1 MRAIALFLI
10 RIYQNTFSL
19 LIGPTCRYQPSCS
32 EYTAI
37 AITRFG
43 VLKGCWLGAKRI
55 SRCHPWGRSGFDPVP
70 EKDKP
75 ES

>member
-55 SRCHPWGRSGFDPVP
+55 ARCHPWGGSGFDPVP
-70 EKDKP
+70 EKDRADK
-75 ES
+75 